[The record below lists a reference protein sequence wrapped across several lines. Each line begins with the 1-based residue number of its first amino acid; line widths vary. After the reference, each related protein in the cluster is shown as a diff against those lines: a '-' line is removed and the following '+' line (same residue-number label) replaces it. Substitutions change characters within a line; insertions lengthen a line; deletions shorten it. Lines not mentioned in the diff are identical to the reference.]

1 MCEWLPQPPPPKDPE
16 LESHKEMDGCK
27 DKPMDKNHPY
37 LV

>member
-1 MCEWLPQPPPPKDPE
+1 MCEWLPQLPPNDPV
-16 LESHKEMDGCK
+16 LEKHKEMDGCK

>member
-1 MCEWLPQPPPPKDPE
+1 MCEWLPQPPPKDPE
-16 LESHKEMDGCK
+16 LENHKEMDGCK